1 MSENG
6 HSPNGLNAIAR
17 LKQISEQRY
26 MPQPLEIAGQ
36 TFFFRRLDGFQADTL
51 VKLQAEN
58 PNLSTAR
65 YDATVAAMGF
75 VSETNTPLT
84 ADEALAIG
92 AWFYQPAREF
102 VVQITGD
109 YRDEAAEKAAE
120 PDPFIRK
127 PMLSMAS
134 PPPSTKPSG
143 KSATLSKL
151 TP

>member
-6 HSPNGLNAIAR
+6 ASPNGLNAIAR
-17 LKQISEQRY
+17 LKQKSEQRY
-26 MPQPLEIAGQ
+26 MPQPLEIDGD
-36 TFFFRRLDGFQADTL
+36 TYYFRRLDGFQADTL

-84 ADEALAIG
+84 TDEALAIG

-102 VVQITGD
+102 VIKITSD
-109 YRDEAAEKAAE
+109 YRDEAAVKAAE
-120 PDPFIRK
+120 PDPFIQK
-127 PMLSMAS
+127 PMLSLAT
-134 PPPSTKPSG
+134 PLPSTKPSG
-143 KSATLSKL
+143 KSVTSSKP

>member
-6 HSPNGLNAIAR
+6 ASPNGLTAIAR
-17 LKQISEQRY
+17 LKQKSEQRY
-26 MPQPLEIAGQ
+26 MPQPLQIDGD
-36 TFFFRRLDGFQADTL
+36 TYYFRRLDGFQADTL

-65 YDATVAAMGF
+65 YDATVAAMAF
-75 VSETNTPLT
+75 VSDTGTPLT

-102 VVQITGD
+102 VQKITGD
-109 YRDEAAEKAAE
+109 FRDEAAVKAAE
-120 PDPFIRK
+120 PGPFIQK
-127 PMLSMAS
+127 PMLSMVS

-143 KSATLSKL
+143 KSATSS
-151 TP
+151 TPTR